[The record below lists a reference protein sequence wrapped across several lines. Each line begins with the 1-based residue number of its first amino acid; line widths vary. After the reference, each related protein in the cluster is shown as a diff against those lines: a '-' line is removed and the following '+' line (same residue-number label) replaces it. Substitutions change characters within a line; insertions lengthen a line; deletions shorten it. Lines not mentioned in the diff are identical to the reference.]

1 MAWLMASPFQWGG
14 SVMPSTPKAGHGVV
28 LALVVS
34 ALPGCQN
41 SNSPNAPHEE
51 FRKRP
56 TPATQLS
63 WNQPLDDSRLPETAK
78 ANRPVA
84 IGTPPLVWQVNG
96 SAVAR
101 IVDGSNGNVLL
112 EAPVNTGDLIV
123 VSEALIRIGETRG
136 TVRGNPD
143 TRYLIYLDQPE
154 LNETR
159 RIRRGSL
166 AP

>member
-1 MAWLMASPFQWGG
+1 M
-14 SVMPSTPKAGHGVV
+14 
-28 LALVVS
+28 
-34 ALPGCQN
+34 
-41 SNSPNAPHEE
+41 
-51 FRKRP
+51 
-56 TPATQLS
+56 
-63 WNQPLDDSRLPETAK
+63 
-78 ANRPVA
+78 
-84 IGTPPLVWQVNG
+84 NG